1 MSTANVVT
9 TPGANVLTTGGAT
22 QGIETYDG
30 WVRAFCN
37 GRRAKM
43 QFMMAWLVG
52 VLEIL
57 VPGRSNPKE
66 TIPVPQKRDRSVEV

>member
-1 MSTANVVT
+1 
-9 TPGANVLTTGGAT
+9 
-22 QGIETYDG
+22 
-30 WVRAFCN
+30 
-37 GRRAKM
+37 M